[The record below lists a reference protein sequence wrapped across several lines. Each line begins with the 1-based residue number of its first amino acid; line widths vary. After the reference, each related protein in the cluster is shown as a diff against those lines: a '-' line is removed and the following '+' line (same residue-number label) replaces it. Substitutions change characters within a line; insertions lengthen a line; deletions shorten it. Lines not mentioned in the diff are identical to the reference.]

1 MCIINII
8 DSWVIRS
15 DLKAI
20 KDAEE
25 EVGEDEFKDG
35 DESSLGG
42 DEVPLPLLLPV
53 HLRQGGVVLG
63 VRPGRGYQSFL
74 ERIQISIFRIERYQ
88 R

>member
-1 MCIINII
+1 M
-8 DSWVIRS
+8 VIRS

-35 DESSLGG
+35 DEAGLGG

-63 VRPGRGYQSFL
+63 VRPKWGRDV
-74 ERIQISIFRIERYQ
+74 SIFF
-88 R
+88 